1 MIFLELRFIIFV
13 IVSMTIFIIALFVVS
28 IKYRE
33 ANRRMKDLSTLYENA
48 LHDYEQ
54 LKASMVQNHIQHNK
68 KIEQLSK
75 ESETL
80 KTYINRFDK
89 QDENKMQWDSERKIR
104 ESQLIQDLR
113 EYIIKGDIP
122 EYLWEQLFAAAD
134 YHMPTFM
141 KKISNDKTNLTY
153 IEQKISIL
161 IRLHFNN
168 TDIQNLLN
176 ITPQT
181 LTNKRSNINK
191 KLFSSNGAK
200 TLNANIMRL

>member
-1 MIFLELRFIIFV
+1 MLCMI
-13 IVSMTIFIIALFVVS
+13 MN
-28 IKYRE
+28 K
-33 ANRRMKDLSTLYENA
+33 
-48 LHDYEQ
+48 
-54 LKASMVQNHIQHNK
+54 LKASMVQNHIQHDK
-68 KIEQLSK
+68 EIEQLSK

-80 KTYINRFDK
+80 KTYINRYDK
-89 QDENKMQWDSERKIR
+89 QDESKMQWDSERKIR

-122 EYLWEQLFAAAD
+122 EYLWEQLFASAD

-141 KKISNDKTNLTY
+141 KKISNDKSNLTY